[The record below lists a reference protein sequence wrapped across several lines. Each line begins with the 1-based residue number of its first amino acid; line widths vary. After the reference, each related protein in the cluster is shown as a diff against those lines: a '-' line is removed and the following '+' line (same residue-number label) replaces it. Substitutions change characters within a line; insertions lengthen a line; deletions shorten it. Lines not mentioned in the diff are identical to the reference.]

1 MSPSRTLPTLTQA
14 EVASHNSADSCYVT
28 MGTRVFDVT
37 DFVDSHPGGGELV
50 LEYAGQD
57 VTAIL
62 KDELSHTHS
71 EAAYDVLE
79 DSFIGFV
86 ATNKVIDT
94 ATESTKPD
102 SIVPL
107 PPTKEGL
114 EELKEN
120 GPANS
125 LPVYANTGMSTE
137 DDLNKETDVVNDYKT
152 HKFLDLNKPLLM
164 QIWRGGFSKE
174 FYLEQVHRPRHYK
187 GGESAPLFG
196 NFLEPLSKTAW
207 WVVPMVWVPPV
218 TYGTYLASKGFNN
231 IAGEA
236 AYWFLGLFLWTLVEY
251 ILHRFLFHLDKWLPD
266 NRVALTLH
274 FLLHGIHHYLPM
286 DKYRLVMPPTL
297 FIVLATPFW
306 KLAHTVFYWD
316 WRVTTLTMS
325 ALDVEALLDSTAA
338 ATPVEPN
345 GSTKTKES
353 DDRHKGERSERRDR
367 DRLRDDSRDRDRDR
381 KRRARSRDR
390 NEKDGTS
397 TPTSEHGSAKGRRR
411 SRSRDDNRRQPRRR
425 RDTPEENGRRDGD
438 YYRGGRGGGRQRS
451 RTRSPDR
458 YYRPR
463 GDRRDRDDADKPRE
477 ERRPRSPKREGTPPL
492 TEDER
497 DRRTVFVQQ
506 LAARLRTKELIAFFE
521 KVGPVKEAQIVKD
534 RVSGRSKG
542 VGYVEFKN
550 EESVPAAIQLTGQRL
565 LGIPIIAQLTEAEKN
580 RQVRNPE
587 ATTSNP
593 NQIPF
598 HRLYVGNIHFSITES
613 DLQNVFEPFGELEF
627 VQLQKEEQGRS
638 RGYGF
643 VQFRD
648 PNQAREALEKMNG
661 FDLAGRPIRVGLGND
676 KFTPESTASLLQ
688 RFHGQSHQQQFQGSA
703 FSGAGGRGPTAAGGS
718 NFDRAGGR
726 DNDKGAG
733 GASALDDTDVG
744 GVNFNNYSRD
754 ALMRKLAR
762 TDDTTVAANHERRE
776 VSKPKT
782 ETKALPVNVNM
793 ASRCVVL
800 KNMFDPTEED
810 GENWEKEL
818 EDDVRA
824 EAEEKY
830 GHVVHIALDPNSQ
843 GDIYLKFDR
852 VQGGENAIKGLN
864 GRYFGGRMISATP
877 VVDAVYSSLF
887 SRTKAM

>member
-1 MSPSRTLPTLTQA
+1 
-14 EVASHNSADSCYVT
+14 
-28 MGTRVFDVT
+28 
-37 DFVDSHPGGGELV
+37 
-50 LEYAGQD
+50 
-57 VTAIL
+57 
-62 KDELSHTHS
+62 
-71 EAAYDVLE
+71 
-79 DSFIGFV
+79 
-86 ATNKVIDT
+86 
-94 ATESTKPD
+94 
-102 SIVPL
+102 
-107 PPTKEGL
+107 
-114 EELKEN
+114 
-120 GPANS
+120 
-125 LPVYANTGMSTE
+125 MST
-137 DDLNKETDVVNDYKT
+137 
-152 HKFLDLNKPLLM
+152 
-164 QIWRGGFSKE
+164 
-174 FYLEQVHRPRHYK
+174 
-187 GGESAPLFG
+187 
-196 NFLEPLSKTAW
+196 
-207 WVVPMVWVPPV
+207 
-218 TYGTYLASKGFNN
+218 
-231 IAGEA
+231 
-236 AYWFLGLFLWTLVEY
+236 
-251 ILHRFLFHLDKWLPD
+251 
-266 NRVALTLH
+266 
-274 FLLHGIHHYLPM
+274 
-286 DKYRLVMPPTL
+286 
-297 FIVLATPFW
+297 
-306 KLAHTVFYWD
+306 
-316 WRVTTLTMS
+316 
-325 ALDVEALLDSTAA
+325 LDVEALLDSTANA
-338 ATPVEPN
+338 PPLDQNGATKSKD
-345 GSTKTKES
+345 G
-353 DDRHKGERSERRDR
+353 DDRHKTERNDRRDR
-367 DRLRDDSRDRDRDR
+367 ERNRDGSRDRDRDR
-381 KRRARSRDR
+381 KRRDRSRDR
-390 NEKDGTS
+390 VRRETNGDKELIG
-397 TPTSEHGSAKGRRR
+397 TPTSDHGSAQGSVKSRRR
-411 SRSRDDNRRQPRRR
+411 SRSRDDDRRHSRRH
-425 RDTPEENGRRDGD
+425 RDSPDEAGRRDGD
-438 YYRGGRGGGRQRS
+438 FYRGGGRPRS
-451 RTRSPDR
+451 RSRSPNR

-463 GDRRDRDDADKPRE
+463 GGDRRDRDDIENKPRDD
-477 ERRPRSPKREGTPPL
+477 RRGGRNEGRRQSRSPKRENTPPL

-521 KVGPVKEAQIVKD
+521 KIGPVKEAQIVKD

-550 EESVPAAIQLTGQRL
+550 EESVPAAIQLTGQKL

-587 ATTSNP
+587 ATGNNP

-688 RFHGQSHQQQFQGSA
+688 RFQGQSHQQQFQGSA
-703 FSGAGGRGPTAAGGS
+703 FSGAGGRGPQAASGS

-762 TDDTTVAANHERRE
+762 TDEPAPTSNGRDERRE
-776 VSKPKT
+776 ISKPKT
-782 ETKALPVNVNM
+782 ETKPLPVNVNM

-800 KNMFDPTEED
+800 KNMFDPTEEEGD
-810 GENWEKEL
+810 AWEKEL

-887 SRTKAM
+887 SRTKAI

>member
-1 MSPSRTLPTLTQA
+1 
-14 EVASHNSADSCYVT
+14 
-28 MGTRVFDVT
+28 
-37 DFVDSHPGGGELV
+37 
-50 LEYAGQD
+50 
-57 VTAIL
+57 
-62 KDELSHTHS
+62 
-71 EAAYDVLE
+71 
-79 DSFIGFV
+79 
-86 ATNKVIDT
+86 
-94 ATESTKPD
+94 
-102 SIVPL
+102 
-107 PPTKEGL
+107 
-114 EELKEN
+114 
-120 GPANS
+120 
-125 LPVYANTGMSTE
+125 
-137 DDLNKETDVVNDYKT
+137 
-152 HKFLDLNKPLLM
+152 
-164 QIWRGGFSKE
+164 
-174 FYLEQVHRPRHYK
+174 
-187 GGESAPLFG
+187 
-196 NFLEPLSKTAW
+196 
-207 WVVPMVWVPPV
+207 
-218 TYGTYLASKGFNN
+218 
-231 IAGEA
+231 
-236 AYWFLGLFLWTLVEY
+236 
-251 ILHRFLFHLDKWLPD
+251 
-266 NRVALTLH
+266 
-274 FLLHGIHHYLPM
+274 
-286 DKYRLVMPPTL
+286 
-297 FIVLATPFW
+297 
-306 KLAHTVFYWD
+306 
-316 WRVTTLTMS
+316 MS

-338 ATPVEPN
+338 ATPVEQN

-390 NEKDGTS
+390 TEKDGTS

>member
-1 MSPSRTLPTLTQA
+1 
-14 EVASHNSADSCYVT
+14 
-28 MGTRVFDVT
+28 
-37 DFVDSHPGGGELV
+37 
-50 LEYAGQD
+50 
-57 VTAIL
+57 
-62 KDELSHTHS
+62 
-71 EAAYDVLE
+71 
-79 DSFIGFV
+79 
-86 ATNKVIDT
+86 
-94 ATESTKPD
+94 
-102 SIVPL
+102 
-107 PPTKEGL
+107 
-114 EELKEN
+114 
-120 GPANS
+120 
-125 LPVYANTGMSTE
+125 
-137 DDLNKETDVVNDYKT
+137 
-152 HKFLDLNKPLLM
+152 
-164 QIWRGGFSKE
+164 
-174 FYLEQVHRPRHYK
+174 
-187 GGESAPLFG
+187 
-196 NFLEPLSKTAW
+196 
-207 WVVPMVWVPPV
+207 
-218 TYGTYLASKGFNN
+218 
-231 IAGEA
+231 
-236 AYWFLGLFLWTLVEY
+236 
-251 ILHRFLFHLDKWLPD
+251 
-266 NRVALTLH
+266 
-274 FLLHGIHHYLPM
+274 
-286 DKYRLVMPPTL
+286 
-297 FIVLATPFW
+297 
-306 KLAHTVFYWD
+306 
-316 WRVTTLTMS
+316 MS

-338 ATPVEPN
+338 ATPVEQN
-345 GSTKTKES
+345 GSTKAKES
-353 DDRHKGERSERRDR
+353 DDRHKGERNERRDR
-367 DRLRDDSRDRDRDR
+367 DRIRDDSRDRDRDR

-390 NEKDGTS
+390 NEKDGTA
-397 TPTSEHGSAKGRRR
+397 TPISENGSAKGRRR
-411 SRSRDDNRRQPRRR
+411 SRSRDDNRRHPRRR
-425 RDTPEENGRRDGD
+425 RDTPEETGRREGD
-438 YYRGGRGGGRQRS
+438 YYRGSRGGRQRS
-451 RTRSPDR
+451 RSRSPDR

-463 GDRRDRDDADKPRE
+463 GDRRDRDDLDKPRE

-587 ATTSNP
+587 ATSSNP

-598 HRLYVGNIHFSITES
+598 HRLYVGNIHFSITEG

-648 PNQAREALEKMNG
+648 PNQAKEALEKMNG

-762 TDDTTVAANHERRE
+762 TDDTTTAANSQHERRE

-877 VVDAVYSSLF
+877 VVDAVYSRSYLILITEIPCNIVYLRKPRDNPIYTTISMVLPMHDSSIRDILGLKLD
-887 SRTKAM
+887 SRTSSKRSRTLLISLCRSFFSSRNPCL